1 MARPQDSSLPRLAV
15 GCRWANP
22 AESEEPRS
30 PEHEGHDEDDIN
42 IESTVLFPEGAIR
55 VQGTGKAILRLCD
68 GQKTFQRVIAELQTQ
83 YILVSPTRIREDAE
97 AYLEKLHE
105 KRIVDY

>member
-1 MARPQDSSLPRLAV
+1 MARPQDTDHPRLAV

-22 AESEEPRS
+22 EESEEPRP
-30 PEHEGHDEDDIN
+30 PEHDGHHEEDIN

-68 GQKTFQRVIAELQTQ
+68 GQKTFQQVVEELQKQ

>member
-1 MARPQDSSLPRLAV
+1 MARPLDSSLPRLAV

-22 AESEEPRS
+22 GESEEPRS

-68 GQKTFQRVIAELQTQ
+68 GQKTFQQVIAELQKQ

>member
-1 MARPQDSSLPRLAV
+1 MARPQDSNTPRLAV

-22 AESEEPRS
+22 QELEEPPS
-30 PEHEGHDEDDIN
+30 PDHEGHHEDDIN

-68 GQKTFQRVIAELQTQ
+68 GQKTFQQVVDELQKQ
-83 YILVSPTRIREDAE
+83 YILVSPARIREDAE
-97 AYLEKLHE
+97 AYLEKLHD

>member
-1 MARPQDSSLPRLAV
+1 MAKPQDSSLPRLAA

-22 AESEEPRS
+22 AESEPRS
-30 PEHEGHDEDDIN
+30 AEHEGHDEDDLN

-55 VQGTGKAILRLCD
+55 VRGTGKAILRLCD
-68 GQKTFQRVIAELQTQ
+68 GKKTLQQVMQELVKQF
-83 YILVSPTRIREDAE
+83 ILVSPARIREDAE
-97 AYLEKLHE
+97 IYLEKLHD

>member
-1 MARPQDSSLPRLAV
+1 MARPLDSSLPRLTV

-22 AESEEPRS
+22 GESEEPRS
-30 PEHEGHDEDDIN
+30 PEHDGHDEDDIN

-55 VQGTGKAILRLCD
+55 VRGTGKAILRLCD
-68 GQKTFQRVIAELQTQ
+68 GQKTFQQVIAELQKQ

-97 AYLEKLHE
+97 TYLEKLHE